1 MAHLPTLSIGLA
13 AALFCGVSATMNAMF
28 LSSLGRTGT
37 ESLIFVALSIAGDVT
52 KATLPV
58 VIVRCLEV
66 RAWGHVSAAAAMLG
80 VVTLLSVASGAGFA
94 ATTRS
99 GVVAERQDVAD
110 RRASLQSRRDEL
122 ATRRAQLPAGRTV
135 RAADAELAH
144 AAIDRRWAW
153 SKQCS
158 EISSASIR
166 QFCSEVLRLKAER
179 AVAVDRNDLDAQVA
193 ALQVRLESA
202 GTSGQDADPQAAV
215 LAQLL
220 GVDATLLRKHMSVT
234 LAVIIELGS
243 VILILLLSGPAL
255 LRWRDPFHQPEPVL
269 AAMPVSSDVVAW
281 QRRRESNRFALKQE

>member
-37 ESLIFVALSIAGDVT
+37 ESLVFVALSIAGDVT

-80 VVTLLSVASGAGFA
+80 VVTLLSVASGVGFA

-99 GVVAERQDVAD
+99 GVVAKRQDVAD

-166 QFCSEVLRLKAER
+166 QFCSDVLRLKAER
-179 AVAVDRNDLDAQVA
+179 AVAVDRDDLDAQVA
-193 ALQVRLESA
+193 ALQVRTFRRWYLRRSLVWRSSRRSA
-202 GTSGQDADPQAAV
+202 PRSFITWPVRSRT
-215 LAQLL
+215 L
-220 GVDATLLRKHMSVT
+220 GCAKRPNGAPS
-234 LAVIIELGS
+234 S
-243 VILILLLSGPAL
+243 
-255 LRWRDPFHQPEPVL
+255 L
-269 AAMPVSSDVVAW
+269 AAC
-281 QRRRESNRFALKQE
+281 